1 MTEQTMS
8 SAANSDRL
16 LDRATAQDEA
26 VIRERLK
33 KDHAHALRHGSNSSL
48 LMGIV
53 IGGLI
58 AMGATAY
65 YAQQSGSFALMGGAV
80 DHSIQSTTAA
90 SQNATADAAQSVGS
104 AAHTAGEAVD
114 KSMSDVAAKARPE

>member
-1 MTEQTMS
+1 MTDQNMS
-8 SAANSDRL
+8 SAANPDRL
-16 LDRATAQDEA
+16 IDRTTAMDDA
-26 VIRERLK
+26 LIRDRLK
-33 KDHAHALRHGSNSSL
+33 NDHARALRHGSNSSL

-80 DHSIQSTTAA
+80 DHSIESTTAA
-90 SQNATADAAQSVGS
+90 SQNATADAAQLVGS
-104 AAHTAGEAVD
+104 AAHNAGEAVD
-114 KSMSDVAAKARPE
+114 KSMSNVAAKARPE